1 MKKSVMIGIFSA
13 VVVFGGCGGSDMPKC
28 DDSDVLKQVEHDI
41 VKQRITD
48 VEELMKEVGVKS
60 SKISTQKSDEKEK
73 SIECKAHVD
82 ISISEEGAKKI
93 HRQDM
98 KAFDEDI
105 QSIVNDL
112 SGESREK
119 FLNEIQKQ
127 RAELEKTLQKIINS
141 PESGYIY
148 YKAKRAD
155 DGRLS
160 VFVQTELHD
169 K

>member
-1 MKKSVMIGIFSA
+1 MKKSVVIGIFSA
-13 VVVFGGCGGSDMPKC
+13 VVVFGGSDMPKC

-48 VEELMKEVGVKS
+48 VEELIKEVGVKT
-60 SKISTQKSDEKEK
+60 SKISAQKSDEKEK
-73 SIECKAHVD
+73 SIECKAYVD
-82 ISISEEGAKKI
+82 LSMSEEGAKKL
-93 HRQDM
+93 HERDM
-98 KAFDEDI
+98 KDFDKDM
-105 QSIVNDL
+105 QDIVNDL

-119 FLNEIQKQ
+119 FLNEMQKQ
-127 RAELEKTLQKIINS
+127 RAELEKTFQKMTS
-141 PESGYIY
+141 HPESGYIY

-169 K
+169 E